1 MAEETKDVYKGK
13 VYVRS
18 KGIIANFKS
27 QKDCQV
33 EIKLDFELTL
43 SLGPMSGS
51 NREGVDRIRKCH
63 SHSVTDLK
71 HSLVT
76 G

>member
-1 MAEETKDVYKGK
+1 M
-13 VYVRS
+13 YVRS

-51 NREGVDRIRKCH
+51 NREGVLTDRIKKCQ
-63 SHSVTDLK
+63 SFSYG
-71 HSLVT
+71 S
-76 G
+76 